1 MRTSAEK
8 YGLPDR
14 QKSFGLM
21 PMMSARKLERQP
33 PDRFSS
39 VHLYTV
45 VGVAPEIQGKD
56 GYFTAKANSVGRLID
71 AACGNFVVLLEMPN
85 PKPEVSADIRCRAN
99 FSGLVEASTN
109 R

>member
-1 MRTSAEK
+1 MGAGQHSEEVFDMRTSAEK

-45 VGVAPEIQGKD
+45 VGVTPWVA
-56 GYFTAKANSVGRLID
+56 
-71 AACGNFVVLLEMPN
+71 
-85 PKPEVSADIRCRAN
+85 
-99 FSGLVEASTN
+99 
-109 R
+109 